1 MKKNNL
7 TLLVVLVAG
16 LLAGTILAE
25 LVADVP
31 ALSFLSRSADIR
43 WEPRADL
50 QVIAYD
56 LRLVVSLNLASMIG
70 LAGGFWI
77 YRKM

>member
-31 ALSFLSRSADIR
+31 ALSFLSKSADIR